1 MEWLGVLLLY
11 LLSGFMKKRQQ
22 NARRREIESD
32 PNWDSKNNSSYQ
44 EKEPSN
50 KLDRLLNDLFE
61 DNPKIPEI
69 DPLSREL
76 VQNENKSPL
85 NGDDQ
90 KTVEKTDLN
99 ENIVINERD
108 NIETLNKNIYH
119 SELADRKEQHL
130 GKKWRRTKN
139 IRKNLFRSK
148 RSIKKSI
155 IIKEV
160 LDKPIALRK

>member
-1 MEWLGVLLLY
+1 MEWLGVVLLY

-22 NARRREIESD
+22 NARRRKIESD
-32 PNWDSKNNSSYQ
+32 PDWDSENDFSYK
-44 EKEPSN
+44 EKEPLN
-50 KLDRLLNDLFE
+50 KLDQILNDLFE
-61 DNPKIPEI
+61 DNPKTPEI
-69 DPLSREL
+69 NPLSREL
-76 VQNENKSPL
+76 VQNANKAPL
-85 NGDDQ
+85 NGDDK
-90 KTVEKTDLN
+90 KTIEKNDLD
-99 ENIVINERD
+99 ENIIIKEQD
-108 NIETLNKNIYH
+108 NIETLKKDIYH

-130 GKKWRRTKN
+130 GKKWRRRKN

>member
-1 MEWLGVLLLY
+1 MEWLGIVLLY

-32 PNWDSKNNSSYQ
+32 PDWDSENNFSNQ
-44 EKEPSN
+44 EKESPN
-50 KLDRLLNDLFE
+50 KLDQLLNDLFE
-61 DNPKIPEI
+61 DNPKIPKI

-76 VQNENKSPL
+76 VQNVNKSTL
-85 NGDDQ
+85 NGDDK
-90 KTVEKTDLN
+90 KTIEKDDLN
-99 ENIVINERD
+99 ENIVIKERD
-108 NIETLNKNIYH
+108 NIEILNKDIYH

-130 GKKWRRTKN
+130 GKKWRKRKN

>member
-1 MEWLGVLLLY
+1 MEWLGVVLLY

-32 PNWDSKNNSSYQ
+32 PNWGSKNNSSFQ

-50 KLDRLLNDLFE
+50 KLDQLLNDLFE
-61 DNPKIPEI
+61 DNPKLPEI
-69 DPLSREL
+69 EPISREL
-76 VQNENKSPL
+76 VQNANKSPL
-85 NGDDQ
+85 NGDDK
-90 KTVEKTDLN
+90 KTVEKNDPD

-130 GKKWRRTKN
+130 GKKWRRRKN

>member
-1 MEWLGVLLLY
+1 MEWLGVVLLY

-32 PNWDSKNNSSYQ
+32 PNWGSKNNSSFQ

-50 KLDRLLNDLFE
+50 KLDQLLNDLFE
-61 DNPKIPEI
+61 DNPKLPEI
-69 DPLSREL
+69 EPISREL
-76 VQNENKSPL
+76 VQNANKSPL
-85 NGDDQ
+85 NGDDK
-90 KTVEKTDLN
+90 KTAEKNDPD

-130 GKKWRRTKN
+130 GKKWRRRKN

>member
-1 MEWLGVLLLY
+1 MEWLGVVLLY

-22 NARRREIESD
+22 NARRRKIESD
-32 PNWDSKNNSSYQ
+32 PDWDSENSFSFE

-50 KLDRLLNDLFE
+50 KLGQILNDLFE

-76 VQNENKSPL
+76 VQNANKAPL
-85 NGDDQ
+85 NRDHK
-90 KTVEKTDLN
+90 KTAEKNDLD
-99 ENIVINERD
+99 ENIIIKERD
-108 NIETLNKNIYH
+108 NIETLKKDIYH
-119 SELADRKEQHL
+119 SGLADRKEQHL
-130 GKKWRRTKN
+130 GKKWRRRKN
-139 IRKNLFRSK
+139 IRKNLFRSN

-155 IIKEV
+155 VIKEV

>member
-1 MEWLGVLLLY
+1 MEWLGVVLLY

-32 PNWDSKNNSSYQ
+32 PDWDSENNFSYQ
-44 EKEPSN
+44 EKEPAN
-50 KLDRLLNDLFE
+50 KLDQLLNDLFE

-76 VQNENKSPL
+76 VQNVNKATS
-85 NGDDQ
+85 NGSD
-90 KTVEKTDLN
+90 KKIIEKNDLD
-99 ENIVINERD
+99 ENIIIKEHN
-108 NIETLNKNIYH
+108 NIETSDKDIYH
-119 SELADRKEQHL
+119 SGLADRKEQHL
-130 GKKWRRTKN
+130 GKKWRKRKN

>member
-1 MEWLGVLLLY
+1 MEWLGVVLLY

-22 NARRREIESD
+22 NARRRKIESD
-32 PNWDSKNNSSYQ
+32 PDWDSENNSSYQ

-50 KLDRLLNDLFE
+50 KLDQILNDLFE

-69 DPLSREL
+69 DSISREL
-76 VQNENKSPL
+76 VQNANKSPL
-85 NGDDQ
+85 NGDDK
-90 KTVEKTDLN
+90 KTVEKSDLD
-99 ENIVINERD
+99 ENIAISERD

-130 GKKWRRTKN
+130 GKKWRRRKN
-139 IRKNLFRSK
+139 IRKNLFKSK

>member
-1 MEWLGVLLLY
+1 MEWLGVVLLY

-32 PNWDSKNNSSYQ
+32 PNWGSENNSSFQ

-50 KLDRLLNDLFE
+50 KLDQLLNDLFE
-61 DNPKIPEI
+61 DNPKLPEI
-69 DPLSREL
+69 EPISREL
-76 VQNENKSPL
+76 VQNANKSPL
-85 NGDDQ
+85 NGDDK
-90 KTVEKTDLN
+90 KTVEKNDPD

-130 GKKWRRTKN
+130 GKKWRRRKN

>member
-1 MEWLGVLLLY
+1 MEWLGVVLLY
-11 LLSGFMKKRQQ
+11 LFSGFMKKRQQ
-22 NARRREIESD
+22 NAKRREIESD
-32 PNWDSKNNSSYQ
+32 PDWDSENKVSYQ

-50 KLDRLLNDLFE
+50 KLDQLLNDLFE
-61 DNPKIPEI
+61 DNPKLPEI
-69 DPLSREL
+69 EPISREL
-76 VQNENKSPL
+76 VQNANKSPL
-85 NGDDQ
+85 NGDDK
-90 KTVEKTDLN
+90 KTVEKNDPD

-130 GKKWRRTKN
+130 GKKWRRRKN